1 MSIAAD
7 TLMVPAAPVRGPAFY
22 FNGVTSKRHD
32 VIVETAANSLRIID
46 DDQQYVVDE
55 WNYADLRSRS
65 APEGILRLG
74 RRGEAALARLEI
86 RDAALAAA
94 IEVRA
99 PALDRGGAADRR
111 LRQRVVVLSLAA
123 IASLVL
129 TAIFGMPVLANKITP
144 LIPLPMERKFGEAID
159 KQVRPL
165 LDTGNRGAAFQ
176 CGTAPGEAQG
186 RKSLDKLVRLGD
198 GRNRAL
204 PGASRGGAPETSEC
218 VRLAGRPRLRVRRAI
233 GEERDAGRA
242 RRRHRP

>member
-7 TLMVPAAPVRGPAFY
+7 TLTIPAAPVRGPAFY

-74 RRGEAALARLEI
+74 RRGALARLGV

-111 LRQRVVVLSLAA
+111 LRQRVVVSSLAA
-123 IASLVL
+123 IASLV
-129 TAIFGMPVLANKITP
+129 
-144 LIPLPMERKFGEAID
+144 
-159 KQVRPL
+159 
-165 LDTGNRGAAFQ
+165 
-176 CGTAPGEAQG
+176 
-186 RKSLDKLVRLGD
+186 
-198 GRNRAL
+198 
-204 PGASRGGAPETSEC
+204 
-218 VRLAGRPRLRVRRAI
+218 
-233 GEERDAGRA
+233 
-242 RRRHRP
+242 